1 MSYTQ
6 NQNQINLA
14 FEFIP
19 RPFQQ
24 SAHCFLCT
32 KYISGKR
39 AFWGGEI
46 WWRMR
51 ADSICSGPLPALA
64 HRSEEQSELCLK
76 GDDTHRNVNGAE
88 YFRGGIITWQ
98 EEDGWVSRKHLAV
111 EVPLCYC
118 KPGVKDD
125 FNAQLTR
132 PSCCRGGL
140 RWLSLSACLPLSL
153 SLCLSLHTEKFKL
166 VAKRLRIMSQI
177 IFLLTFHLN

>member
-1 MSYTQ
+1 
-6 NQNQINLA
+6 
-14 FEFIP
+14 
-19 RPFQQ
+19 
-24 SAHCFLCT
+24 
-32 KYISGKR
+32 
-39 AFWGGEI
+39 
-46 WWRMR
+46 MR

-118 KPGVKDD
+118 KPRVKDD

-140 RWLSLSACLPLSL
+140 RWLSLSPIPLSPSL
-153 SLCLSLHTEKFKL
+153 SLALHTEKLKL
-166 VAKRLRIMSQI
+166 VGKRLRIMSQI